1 MFRLGKMKVRK
12 EVKREISLLKQQFK
26 TVELQPCYGDA
37 DLRQKENDLT
47 RLWEEIHNLEKEI
60 NHFAFPVL
68 QAVR

>member
-26 TVELQPCYGDA
+26 VVELQPCYGDA